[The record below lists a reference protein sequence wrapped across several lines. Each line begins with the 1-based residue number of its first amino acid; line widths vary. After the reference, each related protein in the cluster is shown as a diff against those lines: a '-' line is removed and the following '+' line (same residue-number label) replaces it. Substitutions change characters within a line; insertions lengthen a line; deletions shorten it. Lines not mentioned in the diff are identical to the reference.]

1 MTYSVNTLIDM
12 DLLDSFYKESALT
25 IEGLDPNSIK
35 SYADY
40 LDENC
45 GLNDNAVF
53 HVISG
58 AYMNSVYDLFGSNAY
73 PDDLNIVVIRLS
85 DLKNSSAIIM
95 KRFEF
100 GGRWFDDVV
109 DNNTRRAARC

>member
-1 MTYSVNTLIDM
+1 M

-53 HVISG
+53 YVISG
-58 AYMNSVYDLFGSNAY
+58 AYMNSVYNLFGSNAY
-73 PDDLNIVVIRLS
+73 PDDLNIVVIRLNN
-85 DLKNSSAIIM
+85 LKNYSAIIM

-100 GGRWFDDVV
+100 GGRWFDDIV
-109 DNNTRRAARC
+109 DNNARRAAHC

>member
-35 SYADY
+35 FYADY

-95 KRFEF
+95 KRFAF

-109 DNNTRRAARC
+109 DNNTRRAGCC

>member
-1 MTYSVNTLIDM
+1 M
-12 DLLDSFYKESALT
+12 
-25 IEGLDPNSIK
+25 
-35 SYADY
+35 
-40 LDENC
+40 
-45 GLNDNAVF
+45 F

-85 DLKNSSAIIM
+85 DLKDYSAIIM

>member
-1 MTYSVNTLIDM
+1 MTYSVNTLVDM
-12 DLLDSFYKESALT
+12 DLLNSFYKDSALT

-35 SYADY
+35 SYAEY
-40 LDENC
+40 LDEVC

-53 HVISG
+53 HVING
-58 AYMNSVYDLFGSNAY
+58 DYMNSVYGLFGSNAY
-73 PDDLNIVVIRLS
+73 PNDLNIVVIRLS
-85 DLKNSSAIIM
+85 DLKNCNAIIM

-109 DNNTRRAARC
+109 DNNARHEACC